1 MLERPNRNQPA
12 RLSLFDTAAGVFE
25 QLRARIG
32 NDMFLRGAG
41 WLSLA
46 QVAGRICRLLTT
58 LVVARVLAP
67 EHFGLAAIALASN
80 EIAHIVA
87 RFGTSACIVQCRE
100 EELERHTHTAY
111 YLNWVIGIGLFLIQ
125 CAAAWPIAL
134 WYDRPDLILPICLL
148 GVTYLLLPLGGIHA
162 ALNQRNGDLD
172 ALARGDVYQA
182 AGDTVLTIIMA
193 ATGFGVWALILP
205 KVLVVPL
212 WIIPQRRKVQFKPR
226 WPVDRSNVGTIVRF
240 GYRVLGVELLTV
252 FRLNIDVIIV
262 GSVLGVQAL
271 GIYFFALNAGLGI
284 TRSLLGA
291 LSNALFPSLCD
302 SRDDI
307 PELNRRF
314 ARGLALIC
322 AVIIPWVIFQSVMAS
337 WYVPIIFGQKWVDY
351 GALPVLMTFCF
362 VGIPLAFN
370 EAGAQYLR
378 ARGFPQLDLRW
389 YLPFTIMYMAAI
401 AIGIQWGIL
410 GVALSVLIVYAINVP
425 CYYLVN
431 IHPLMR
437 QRAIDETTPSLSD
450 DSAQGINHA

>member
-1 MLERPNRNQPA
+1 MLERPHCNGPDRS
-12 RLSLFDTAAGVFE
+12 RLKDTATRVF
-25 QLRARIG
+25 QPLRARIG

-46 QVAGRICRLLTT
+46 QVAGRICRLMTT

-80 EIAHIVA
+80 EIAHVVA

-100 EELERHTHTAY
+100 DELERHANTAY
-111 YLNWVIGIGLFLIQ
+111 YLNWGIGIALFLIQ

-134 WYDRPDLILPICLL
+134 WYDRPELILPICVL
-148 GVTYLLLPLGGIHA
+148 GITYLLLPLGEMHA

-182 AGDTVLTIIMA
+182 AGDTVLTILMA

-212 WIIPQRRKVQFKPR
+212 WILPQRRKVHFKPR
-226 WPVDRSNVGTIVRF
+226 WPSDRSNIGTIVRF

-252 FRLNIDVIIV
+252 FRTNIDVLIV

-271 GIYFFALNAGLGI
+271 GVYFFALNAGLGI
-284 TRSLLGA
+284 TRSLLSA

-302 SRDDI
+302 SRDNI

-322 AVIIPWVIFQSVMAS
+322 AIIVPWVVFQSVAAS
-337 WYVPIIFGQKWVDY
+337 WYVPIIFGEKWVDF
-351 GALPVLMTFCF
+351 GALPVLMIFCA

-370 EAGAQYLR
+370 QAGAQYLR
-378 ARGFPQLDLRW
+378 ARGLPQLDLRW
-389 YLPFTIMYMAAI
+389 YTPFTLMYVAAI
-401 AIGIQWGIL
+401 AIGVQWGIV
-410 GVALSVLIVYAINVP
+410 GAALSVLIVYAINVP

-437 QRAIDETTPSLSD
+437 KRVDDQDTALPHN